1 MWLTN
6 YLLLARFDAPFPF
19 ERERLE
25 WQSLQIVNQQSC
37 PQSHCRL
44 KLPAQRKSLQVLANS
59 RPLCHKTLN
68 KQKGSNFDPI
78 ANVITQIPFFG
89 CYNHIREPKYL
100 KLVNKYVYCT
110 ETGTPAH
117 TGGYGDQP
125 ATWVE
130 YFFIIKNALAKKEKQ
145 MHDKMNREAK
155 ING

>member
-1 MWLTN
+1 MSDGCGGCQYCEFPYKATPPIKIDGAYKERVFESKDDVWEVID
-6 YLLLARFDAPFPF
+6 LLLQ
-19 ERERLE
+19 ET
-25 WQSLQIVNQQSC
+25 
-37 PQSHCRL
+37 
-44 KLPAQRKSLQVLANS
+44 
-59 RPLCHKTLN
+59 KTLN
-68 KQKGSNFDPI
+68 KQKGKDFDPI

-89 CYNHIREPKYL
+89 CYNHIRESKYL